1 MTTAREI
8 MRGSA
13 ECVRFGELV
22 EATAAAPAG
31 D

>member
-1 MTTAREI
+1 